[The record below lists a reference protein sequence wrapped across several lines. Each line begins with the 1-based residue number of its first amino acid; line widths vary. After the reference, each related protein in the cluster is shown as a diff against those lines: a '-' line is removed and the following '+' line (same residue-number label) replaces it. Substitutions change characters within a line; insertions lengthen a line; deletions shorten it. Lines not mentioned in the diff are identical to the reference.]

1 MQSVINISRC
11 SESVLMGL
19 FFLQDGVLPL
29 THLCVLTRLGELLPM
44 GSGAASGTSVP
55 LQV

>member
-1 MQSVINISRC
+1 
-11 SESVLMGL
+11 MGL